1 LGVRVFGPGAT
12 VAQDLEP
19 EYITVSADSTTA
31 YVTLQENNAVAVVDV
46 ATATVTAIRPLGTK
60 DHSVAGAGL
69 DPSDEDGGTNT
80 NSGTPTIR
88 IGTWPVRGMYMPDA
102 IASYTVA
109 GQTYLV
115 TANEGD
121 APEYTGIPGGR
132 EDPRVRAHC
141 PAGLDPTVFPG
152 ATGTA
157 AHPLLFDSNLG
168 RLRVTIYP
176 NGNDTGKNSAGQ
188 CNKLW
193 AYGSRSFSIWRTTS
207 TGALEQVWDSGDQLE
222 TRTQALVEA
231 RFNASNDDAALDSR
245 SPAKGPEPEAVVTAR
260 FGSKGFAFVG
270 LERVG
275 GVMEYDV
282 TTPSAPTFA
291 TYLNTRTGATGDRG
305 PEGIEFIPAAQSPNG
320 KPLLV
325 VGHETSGT
333 TAIDEIRLSF

>member
-1 LGVRVFGPGAT
+1 
-12 VAQDLEP
+12 
-19 EYITVSADSTTA
+19 
-31 YVTLQENNAVAVVDV
+31 
-46 ATATVTAIRPLGTK
+46 VTAIRPLGTK
-60 DHSVAGAGL
+60 DHGVAGAGL

-80 NSGTPTIR
+80 NSGSPAIR

-102 IASYTVA
+102 IASYTIA

-121 APEYTGIPGGR
+121 AREYTGIPGGR

-141 PAGLDPTVFPG
+141 TAGLDPTVFPG

-157 AHPLLFDSNLG
+157 ADPLLFDSNLG

-176 NGNDTGKNSAGQ
+176 NGNDTGKNGAGQ

-193 AYGSRSFSIWRTTS
+193 AYGSRSFTIWRTTG

-222 TRTQALVEA
+222 TRTQALTEA
-231 RFNASNDDAALDSR
+231 PFNASNDDAALDSR

-260 FGSKGFAFVG
+260 FGSKVYAFVG

-275 GVMEYDV
+275 GVMVYDV
-282 TTPSAPTFA
+282 TTPTAPTFT
-291 TYLNTRTGATGDRG
+291 TYLNTRSGATGDRG
-305 PEGIEFIPAAQSPNG
+305 PEGLEFIPAAQSPNG

-333 TAIDEIRLSF
+333 TAIYEIRLTF